1 MSRTHLI
8 SWNMWANLQKKA
20 VRYGRWGF
28 DNSNKY
34 FYLIFILENIFQ
46 SLKLDLDFKLLRGTK
61 IDIAFFDIRSC
72 S

>member
-1 MSRTHLI
+1 MR
-8 SWNMWANLQKKA
+8 ANLQKKA
-20 VRYGRWGF
+20 VRKGRREF

-34 FYLIFILENIFQ
+34 FYLIFVLENIFQ